1 MTIREIIEKNE
12 EKNLSCYAVLSKNTK
27 GRQKEITP
35 CDMRTEFQRDRDRII
50 HAKSFRR
57 LKHKTQ
63 VFLAP
68 AGDHYRTRLTHTME
82 VSQIARTI
90 ARSLQLNEDLTEAI
104 ALGHDLGHTPFGH
117 TGERVLDEICSFG
130 FNHCNQ
136 SLRVVDFLENGVGLN
151 LTYEVRDGIVNHAG
165 DNEASTLEGKIIK
178 LADRIAYIN
187 HDIDDALRGEIIKE
201 TDIPKDCLEILGK
214 THGVRIST
222 LIQDIVCASRGK
234 NEITMTK
241 NISDAMNE
249 LRTFMFETV
258 YVDSEAKKEDEKAIQ
273 VLRML
278 FETFMEK
285 PHLMG
290 IDEKDIERVGKEQS
304 VCDYIAGMTDN
315 FAIYKFNEIFIPKKW
330 IVN

>member
-1 MTIREIIEKNE
+1 
-12 EKNLSCYAVLSKNTK
+12 
-27 GRQKEITP
+27 
-35 CDMRTEFQRDRDRII
+35 MRTEFQRDRDRII

-82 VSQIARTI
+82 VAQIARTI
-90 ARSLQLNEDLTEAI
+90 ARSLALNEDLTEAI

-117 TGERVLDEICSFG
+117 TGERVLDSICSFG
-130 FNHCNQ
+130 FNHCKQ

-151 LTYEVRDGIVNHAG
+151 LTYEVRDGILNHAG
-165 DNEASTLEGKIIK
+165 NLSANTLEGKIIK

-187 HDIDDALRGEIIKE
+187 HDIDDALRGGIIKE
-201 TDIPKDCLEILGK
+201 TDLPKSCLEILGK

-222 LIQDIVCASRGK
+222 LIQDVVYASYGK
-234 NEITMTK
+234 NDITMTEK
-241 NISDAMNE
+241 ISDAMNE
-249 LRTFMFETV
+249 LRKFMFETV
-258 YVDSEAKKEDEKAIQ
+258 YVDSEAKTEDEKAQ
-273 VLRML
+273 GVVLML
-278 FETFMEK
+278 FETFMKK
-285 PHLMG
+285 PELMG
-290 IDEKDIERVGKEQS
+290 IALSDIERVGKEQS

-315 FAIYKFNEIFIPKKW
+315 YAIYKFNEIFIPKKW

>member
-1 MTIREIIEKNE
+1 MTIKEIIEKNE
-12 EKNLSCYAVLSKNTK
+12 EKCLSPYAVLSKNTK
-27 GRQKEITP
+27 GRQKDITP
-35 CDMRTEFQRDRDRII
+35 CEMRTEFQRDRDRII

-130 FNHCNQ
+130 FNHCKQ
-136 SLRVVDFLENGVGLN
+136 SLRVVDCLENGVGLN

-165 DNEASTLEGKIIK
+165 DNEAKTLEGKIIK

-187 HDIDDALRGEIIKE
+187 HDIDDALRGGIIKE
-201 TDIPKDCLEILGK
+201 TDIPKDCLDALGK
-214 THGVRIST
+214 SHGVRIST
-222 LIQDIVCASRGK
+222 LIQDIVYASFGK

-241 NISDAMNE
+241 NIADAMNE

-258 YVDSEAKKEDEKAIQ
+258 YVDSEAKKEDEKAQMI
-273 VLRML
+273 VRML

-290 IDEKDIERVGKEQS
+290 IDEENIEKVGKEQS